1 MRAHVSRNTIAGFP
15 RMTDGELVRQT
26 LAGRLAAYAELV
38 SRWSARVLAVCRA
51 HVGPPDIAEDLAQE
65 ALVRGLQSLATL
77 HDPEKFGPW
86 VRGIALRACLDWRKA
101 KQTSQRPFSSL
112 DTAATRFDPASRD
125 DSVEAQAEHNEDCAR
140 LRAAVDELPEAYR
153 ETVWLYYSDRLTYD
167 DLAELLG
174 TSRATIN
181 LRLTKARA
189 LLRERLQPRERKKSV
204 EVSEKQ

>member
-1 MRAHVSRNTIAGFP
+1 
-15 RMTDGELVRQT
+15 MTDGELVRQT

-38 SRWSARVLAVCRA
+38 GRWSARVLAVCRA
-51 HVGPPDIAEDLAQE
+51 HVGPVDIAEDLAQE

-77 HDPEKFGPW
+77 RDPEKFGPW
-86 VRGIALRACLDWRKA
+86 LRGIALRACLDWRKA
-101 KQTSQRPFSSL
+101 KQTSQKPFSSL
-112 DTAATRFDPASRD
+112 DTAAAKFDPASRD
-125 DSVEAQAEHNEDCAR
+125 DSVETLVEHKEDCAR

-167 DLAELLG
+167 DLAQLLD

-189 LLRERLQPRERKKSV
+189 ILRERLTPREGKKKV
-204 EVSEKQ
+204 AGMSEKQ